1 MYYSD
6 VEASIDR
13 PIKELFGFEKILLA
27 AGETKRV
34 EINLRASD
42 LAFYDVD
49 SQNWKVEPGI
59 FKDLNWIFFA

>member
-34 EINLRASD
+34 EINLRDFRSRI
-42 LAFYDVD
+42 L
-49 SQNWKVEPGI
+49 
-59 FKDLNWIFFA
+59 